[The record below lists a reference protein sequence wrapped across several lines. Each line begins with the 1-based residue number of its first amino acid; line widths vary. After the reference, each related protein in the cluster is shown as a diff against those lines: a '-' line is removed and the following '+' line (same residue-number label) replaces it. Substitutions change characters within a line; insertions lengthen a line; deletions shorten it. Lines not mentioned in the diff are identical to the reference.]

1 MEKKDA
7 LTKTLA
13 IVGTVLVWFPIAA
26 PVLLSIIFFVAE
38 GRFLFDYLMPAEF
51 FLFALAGSGLLL
63 WATLR
68 AHSGVKFMVW
78 GISIAVFMFFG
89 GQWFAEVT
97 GLASGETEPTGWRFG
112 IVIASLAIY
121 WLGLIL
127 IGTVGALLLRDLLK
141 KRLLSA

>member
-1 MEKKDA
+1 
-7 LTKTLA
+7 
-13 IVGTVLVWFPIAA
+13 VWFPIAA
-26 PVLLSIIFFVAE
+26 PVLLSIIFFVAK
-38 GRFLFDYLMPAEF
+38 GGLVFDYLMPAEF
-51 FLFALAGSGLLL
+51 FLFALVGSGLLL

-68 AHSGVKFMVW
+68 IHSRVKWIVW

-112 IVIASLAIY
+112 IVIASLTIY
-121 WLGLIL
+121 WLGLVL
-127 IGTVGALLLRDLLK
+127 VGTIGALLLRDLFK